1 MKLYK
6 LIFLLSFASGCISS
20 NVLDSSTSLSSKK
33 NVIVIHSDELTY
45 SEKEALIILPGF
57 GDSKKGRRHQKK
69 YFKNVGYDLYIP
81 DYIDRRSYAGTIN
94 RFTKLYNTY
103 RLEEYKR
110 VHIFSYILGSYVL
123 NEFIDESGKKN
134 IKTIVYN
141 RSPLQERAPRVVV
154 ERIPLI
160 GRIFAGKVLNEF
172 SKVGYTPILND
183 EINIGV
189 IVENKAT
196 PLIRTFRKLT
206 MSYGP
211 IDWNNLDLNQSYD
224 DLIYTSLNHD
234 EMYYSFDVI
243 GLDILEFIKSS
254 RFTKDARYIPYDWD
268 PFEKN
273 PK

>member
-6 LIFLLSFASGCISS
+6 LILLFSFASGCISS

-33 NVIVIHSDELTY
+33 SVIAIHSDELSY

-81 DYIDRRSYAGTIN
+81 DYIDRRSYAGTID

-123 NEFIDESGKKN
+123 NEFINESGKKN

-172 SKVGYTPILND
+172 SKVSYTPILND
-183 EINIGV
+183 EINIGM

-196 PLIRTFRKLT
+196 PLIRTFKKLT

-224 DLIYTSLNHD
+224 ELIYTPLNHD

-243 GLDILEFIKSS
+243 GLDILEFIKYS
-254 RFTKDARYIPYDWD
+254 RFTKEARYIPYDWD

>member
-6 LIFLLSFASGCISS
+6 LILLFSFASGCISS
-20 NVLDSSTSLSSKK
+20 NVLDSSTFLSSKK
-33 NVIVIHSDELTY
+33 SVIAIHSDELSY

-81 DYIDRRSYAGTIN
+81 DYIDRRSYACTID

-123 NEFIDESGKKN
+123 NEFINESGKKN

-172 SKVGYTPILND
+172 SKVSYTPILND

-206 MSYGP
+206 MSYGS

-224 DLIYTSLNHD
+224 ELIYTPLNHD

-243 GLDILEFIKSS
+243 GLDILEFIKYS
-254 RFTKDARYIPYDWD
+254 RFTKEARYIPYDWD